1 MRPEPPTFARLGRAP
16 AGGRALAGALVAVLC
31 AIGPRTASA
40 QDSVS
45 DVLSFLVTNQA
56 VVTDDFVKDLE
67 AAAATRDTIS
77 RFLQVEL
84 SALPIG
90 SSTGGFIY
98 RLNPTLGTMERVSD
112 SFGPFFLERAATSG
126 RGQTSIGF
134 TFRHSSFD
142 ELDGRNLRDG
152 SLVTTANRLAN
163 ESQPFDV
170 EQLTLR
176 MDANTYTL
184 FGSFGVTDRLDIG
197 AAIPIV
203 DLNLSGERLNHY
215 RGSVLHQATGSAF
228 VTGLADVAVRAK
240 YNLLQARGGGVSAH
254 ADLRLPTGDEEQLLG
269 SGKTTIRLAAI
280 ASIERGRIG
289 AHARAGFSQG
299 GASDDVEFG
308 GAVVVSA
315 ATRFNVVGEIFGRRL
330 SALARVTDSVAP
342 HPITPN
348 VATTRLLPISMG
360 TTTALALAGFKWNLT
375 RTWLLNANVLFPLT
389 ETGLTG
395 SPTSSIA
402 IDYTFDRR

>member
-1 MRPEPPTFARLGRAP
+1 MLW
-16 AGGRALAGALVAVLC
+16 ALV
-31 AIGPRTASA
+31 GPRSAAA

-45 DVLSFLVTNQA
+45 DVLSFLVTNQS
-56 VVTDDFVKDLE
+56 VVTDDFVKDRE

-98 RLNPTLGTMERVSD
+98 RLNPTIGTMERASD
-112 SFGPFFLERAATSG
+112 SFGPFFLERATTSG

-134 TFRHSSFD
+134 TFRHSRFD
-142 ELDGRNLRDG
+142 KLDGRDLRDG

-163 ESQPFDV
+163 ESQAFDV
-170 EQLTLR
+170 ERLTLR

-197 AAIPIV
+197 AAIPVV
-203 DLNLSGERLNHY
+203 DLNVSGERLNFY
-215 RGSVLHQATGSAF
+215 RGAVFQQATGSAF
-228 VTGLADVAVRAK
+228 VTGLADVAIRAK
-240 YNLLQARGGGVSAH
+240 YNLAQFGTGGVAAH
-254 ADLRLPTGDEEQLLG
+254 ADVRLPTGDEAQLLG
-269 SGKTTIRLAAI
+269 AGKAAVHLAAI
-280 ASIERGRIG
+280 ASFERGRLG
-289 AHARAGFSQG
+289 AHGRAGFSKR
-299 GASDDVEFG
+299 GASDDVDFG
-308 GAVVVSA
+308 GAIVVSA
-315 ATRFNVVGEIFGRRL
+315 ATRFNIVGEIFGRRL

-348 VATTRLLPISMG
+348 VATTRLLPISTG

-375 RTWLLNANVLFPLT
+375 RTWLFNANVLFPLT
-389 ETGLTG
+389 DTGLTG
-395 SPTSSIA
+395 RPTPSIA

>member
-1 MRPEPPTFARLGRAP
+1 MRAEP
-16 AGGRALAGALVAVLC
+16 RALARALVVAVC
-31 AIGPRTASA
+31 ALAPRAAAA

-56 VVTDDFVKDLE
+56 VVTDDFVKDRE

-98 RLNPTLGTMERVSD
+98 RLNKTLGTMERVSD

-142 ELDGRNLRDG
+142 RLDGRELRDG
-152 SLVTTANRLAN
+152 TLVTTANRLAN
-163 ESQPFDV
+163 EADPFDV
-170 EQLTLR
+170 ERLTLR

-184 FGSFGVTDRLDIG
+184 FGSVGVTDRLDIG

-203 DLNLSGERLNHY
+203 DLSLSGERLNYY
-215 RGSVLHQATGSAF
+215 RGAVFQQASGSAY

-240 YNLLQARGGGVSAH
+240 YNLLQTRTTGLTAQ
-254 ADLRLPTGDEEQLLG
+254 ADLRLPTGDEKQLLG
-269 SGKTTIRLAAI
+269 AGSAAIHLAAI
-280 ASIERGRIG
+280 ASVEEGPLG
-289 AHARAGFSQG
+289 AHVRAGFSKG
-299 GASDDVEFG
+299 GASDEIEFG
-308 GAVVVSA
+308 AAAVIA
-315 ATRFNVVGEIFGRRL
+315 ATPRLNLVGEIVGRRL
-330 SALARVTDSVAP
+330 SALARVTDSIAP

-348 VATTRLLPISMG
+348 VATTRLLPISTG
-360 TTTALALAGFKWNLT
+360 TTTALAVAGFKWNLA

-395 SPTSSIA
+395 RPTPSIA
-402 IDYTFDRR
+402 IDYTFDR

>member
-1 MRPEPPTFARLGRAP
+1 MRADRRP
-16 AGGRALAGALVAVLC
+16 ALAGALLVACTAL
-31 AIGPRTASA
+31 APRPAAA

-56 VVTDDFVKDLE
+56 VVTDDFVKDRE

-98 RLNPTLGTMERVSD
+98 RLNPTLGSMERVSD

-134 TFRHSSFD
+134 TFRHSRFD
-142 ELDGRNLRDG
+142 ALDGRELRDG
-152 SLVTTANRLAN
+152 TLVTTANRLAN
-163 ESQPFDV
+163 EPDPFDV
-170 EQLTLR
+170 ERLTLE
-176 MDANTYTL
+176 MDASTYTV

-203 DLNLSGERLNHY
+203 DLRLSGERLNYY
-215 RGSVLHQATGSAF
+215 RGAVFQQATGSAY
-228 VTGLADVAVRAK
+228 VTGLADLAIRAK
-240 YNLLQARGGGVSAH
+240 YNIAQAQRAGLAAQV
-254 ADLRLPTGDEEQLLG
+254 DLRLPTGDEDQLLG
-269 SGKTTIRLAAI
+269 AGSASIHLAAV
-280 ASIERGRIG
+280 SSFEQGPLG
-289 AHARAGFSQG
+289 AHLRAGFSKG
-299 GASDDVEFG
+299 GASDELEFG
-308 GAVVVSA
+308 AAVVLAA
-315 ATRFNVVGEIFGRRL
+315 ATRFNVIGEIFGRRL

-342 HPITPN
+342 HPVTPN
-348 VATTRLLPISMG
+348 VATTRLLPISTG
-360 TTTALALAGFKWNLT
+360 TTTTLALAGFKWNLT
-375 RTWLLNANVLFPLT
+375 RTWLFNANLLFPLT
-389 ETGLTG
+389 DNGLTG
-395 SPTSSIA
+395 RPTPSIA

>member
-1 MRPEPPTFARLGRAP
+1 MRT
-16 AGGRALAGALVAVLC
+16 LAVALVAALAALVC
-31 AIGPRTASA
+31 PHPAAA

-56 VVTDDFVKDLE
+56 VVTADFVKDRE
-67 AAAATRDTIS
+67 AAEATRDTIS

-134 TFRHSSFD
+134 TFRHSRFD
-142 ELDGRNLRDG
+142 KLDGRDLRDG

-163 ESQPFDV
+163 ESQAFDV
-170 EQLTLR
+170 EMLTLR

-203 DLNLSGERLNHY
+203 DLRVSGERLNFY
-215 RGSVLHQATGSAF
+215 RGEVFQQATGSAF
-228 VTGLADVAVRAK
+228 VTGLADVAIRAK
-240 YNLLQARGGGVSAH
+240 YNLLQSASGGVAAH
-254 ADLRLPTGDEEQLLG
+254 ADVRLPTGDEQQLLG
-269 SGKTTIRLAAI
+269 AGKAALHLAAI
-280 ASIERGRIG
+280 GSVERGPLG
-289 AHARAGFSQG
+289 AHVRAGFSQG

-308 GAVVVSA
+308 GAVVISA
-315 ATRFNVVGEIFGRRL
+315 ATRFNIVGEIFGRRL

-348 VATTRLLPISMG
+348 VATTRLLPISTG

-389 ETGLTG
+389 EKGLTG
-395 SPTSSIA
+395 RPTPSVA
-402 IDYTFDRR
+402 IDYTFDKGK

>member
-1 MRPEPPTFARLGRAP
+1 MRADR
-16 AGGRALAGALVAVLC
+16 RALAGALLIAC
-31 AIGPRTASA
+31 ATLAPRPASA

-56 VVTDDFVKDLE
+56 VVTDDFVKDRE

-98 RLNPTLGTMERVSD
+98 RLNPALGTMERVSD

-134 TFRHSSFD
+134 TYRHSRFD
-142 ELDGRNLRDG
+142 ALDGRELRDG
-152 SLVTTANRLAN
+152 TLVTTANRLAN
-163 ESQPFDV
+163 EADPFDV
-170 EQLTLR
+170 ERLTLE
-176 MDANTYTL
+176 MDASTYTL
-184 FGSFGVTDRLDIG
+184 FGSFGITDRLDVG

-203 DLNLSGERLNHY
+203 DLRLSGQRLNYY
-215 RGSVLHQATGSAF
+215 RGAVFQQATGSAY

-240 YNLLQARGGGVSAH
+240 YNIAQSQTAGLAAH
-254 ADLRLPTGDEEQLLG
+254 ADLRLPTGDQEQLLG
-269 SGKTTIRLAAI
+269 SGRATIHLAAI
-280 ASIERGRIG
+280 SSFEQGRIG
-289 AHARAGFSQG
+289 AHLRAGFSKG

-308 GAVVVSA
+308 AAVVVSA
-315 ATRFNVVGEIFGRRL
+315 ATRFNLVGEVFGRRL

-342 HPITPN
+342 HPVTPN
-348 VATTRLLPISMG
+348 VATTRLLPISTG

-375 RTWLLNANVLFPLT
+375 HTWLLNANVLFPLT
-389 ETGLTG
+389 STGLTG
-395 SPTSSIA
+395 RPTPSIA